1 MSGNDDLK
9 SRFEIYL
16 EAALNSIEV
25 DGLPKPISRADQ
37 YLLALIAKMREMTG
51 PVGPMPALVN
61 DLTTGGDRRRADGR
75 TGQNTQRFG

>member
-1 MSGNDDLK
+1 MTHARGKTYERCGEKKMSGNDDLK

-37 YLLALIAKMREMTG
+37 YLLALIAKMGSSLERI
-51 PVGPMPALVN
+51 
-61 DLTTGGDRRRADGR
+61 D
-75 TGQNTQRFG
+75 